1 MAYNPTDWKDQV
13 VTEPT
18 RYKIRRQDGSEE
30 VVDIE
35 REPGEVIQEGTK
47 ITAERLNNIEG
58 GIDDNVSE
66 LNGVGEKMAELVNEI
81 TLNEIMGV

>member
-35 REPGEVIQEGTK
+35 REPGEVIQEGTR
-47 ITAERLNNIEG
+47 ITAERLNNIER
-58 GIDDNVSE
+58 GIKDNLVE
-66 LNGVGEKMAELVNEI
+66 LNDVSVQMADLTQEI
-81 TLNEIMGV
+81 ILSNIMGV